1 MKLFR
6 KSMSVFLAVLL
17 LVTACIPALHGAAA
31 VIVYSEQYAAL
42 ATLLANEHVRNLENY
57 EIENKKSDD
66 IVTEGFNTDAGAF
79 SYKHTVYAKD
89 DVENSILKAANR
101 FYYIA
106 ESIMSY
112 DCGIGIDT
120 ADKLYKEVLANVKE
134 YFDTVKESGWLDMDN
149 QPAKPTLSEKQKFE
163 EVMQQLGGRF
173 DKDNLI
179 TMGVKYYYSEDIDFY
194 LNVYGERYYPT
205 DDELAVYEEAYAEL
219 FDAGVVEPTI
229 NDMTERGINFVKA
242 SPYDYYNVETV
253 INYFMGTGTYM
264 NAGNWYHDFN
274 FIVNT
279 DTETVLMNMDSLDDY
294 SDNTITVTTGI
305 YFFRYQRQYA
315 TNGTTAEYYFKKVNL
330 SDIYVRYGTE
340 YDLARTPALL
350 PYLEEGEGTVG
361 QASMLYTVEHKDET
375 TIPQMQSM
383 NNLFKAVFNSKPAAE
398 YVGEYYVGNTW
409 DSQFLLFTNDQL
421 EHLDEY
427 KQTVNQIDLFVLR
440 QYAESLT
447 QLYSNEVLVH
457 LFPGTIGNIKTMQ
470 YLITSGKQAPTRT
483 VRGTAT
489 YTADVKK
496 LDSIVYQF
504 DALFTNEDVMA
515 TVNMFLGDTMD
526 ELFAGTLA
534 EGNTYNTAQDLV
546 KVLLKGML
554 YSDDMCTTIVSAIYP
569 MIANLL
575 LDLFAS
581 AEGFEGTLNSLV
593 DWALESLDAALT
605 PGDLADYLTEYPY
618 AYAALKAAGSSMDSW
633 NNVRWGN
640 VTWEKG
646 DGTKITDRETFA
658 AALSATFRGL
668 RVAVLCL
675 FCDDAYWSLELLQ
688 VGDGKGLASVVE
700 QAGYKDLLLP
710 LLEAL
715 GLEQASNAVNNDNLA
730 AGLCYSADDYRVR
743 AREERLNGDSYLMD
757 ILMPLLKWVEEIVA
771 IKPIETVCNLLPNLV
786 NFIIRDTGD
795 NLLDCIGKVELDIE
809 IFFGAGSVYSTSI
822 AALLGDI
829 AAGLDSLNHLL
840 ADMIGFSTKDE
851 EGNEIPY
858 YLPKIHEKKL
868 IECGT
873 VNEKHTVDVEHPGY
887 VFLFLLRFVLTAVG
901 YRYDINNDKL
911 PYVIEC
917 FGIDL
922 NSELFMGMT
931 FGDLIYNIMLHPDEA
946 LCALLELFYSN
957 ENGNYYEYID
967 YTYPLHQINYYT
979 DTLLNPTLNP
989 SLSYGAKVLYSE
1001 MWTQEMATEVVSDLG
1016 PLADNVLKL
1025 IGIEGMENGLGAF
1038 LEDLIYGYIS
1048 DDTVNLLFNMLYQL
1062 LSGVDGTLGDINIIA
1077 LLDYVFSVEF
1087 TPDRAARRVY
1097 MMLGYEPE
1105 VVIPDAE
1112 VKPEEGTTTPEEGTT
1127 TPEEGTTTPEEGTTT
1142 PEEGTTTPEG
1152 GSNSDAEKVEP
1163 LKPYTTLYSMS
1174 TWEDVF
1180 MPYTFNPDLG
1190 KDERVLTDANFNW
1203 GVDEAEKHGL
1213 TKGEAFIRVL
1223 SALLSPASFI
1233 FEFLML
1239 DQPLNV
1245 FGLVSLPSYAGYQYT
1260 FIALLELLTC
1270 PADKIVSYRE
1280 YYEKTIVLKETGEQ
1294 ANIDLAECNT
1304 FYYFLR
1310 PILGLVDKA
1319 IADPVSTVFNLLP
1332 NLMFFISIGGMND
1345 LINNLVHFA
1354 YILLDIVKP
1363 IFNAYDLVNSL
1374 LSNIDLGGFVLNLS
1388 LPLDIDFN
1396 SIISSLLST
1405 MLGDMIVLGTREVV
1419 DENGNVTEENITLTL
1434 PYIDF
1439 YTLCAGKLAR
1449 FDSKEM
1455 RRIVRLDA
1463 AGGGDL
1469 LTALLRLVISVL
1481 FIDEN
1486 IDALI
1491 SLLLNVSSNL
1501 DEYDKETMSMLLAEL
1516 GVLMEDFDTA
1526 DIVMLVLYHLITKL
1540 TSLSTTLV
1548 DLLADSGLTIMDLV
1562 AVFGQIEGVDDIGI
1576 IIDFIGNLGGDNEFQ
1591 PDNNEDGVPDDP
1603 QSGGGVDN
1611 GTAVMSIFDKIRLF
1625 FEKIIMFLKKTFGF
1639 A

>member
-1 MKLFR
+1 MKHLR
-6 KSMSVFLAVLL
+6 KSLSVLMAVVLL
-17 LVTACIPALHGAAA
+17 MSACLPALHGAAA
-31 VIVYSEQYAAL
+31 TIVYSEQYAAL
-42 ATLLANEHVRNLENY
+42 ATLLANDHVRNLENY

-66 IVTEGFNTDAGAF
+66 IVTEGFHSDAGAF
-79 SYKHTVYAKD
+79 AYKHTVYAKD
-89 DVENSILKAANR
+89 NVDNAILKAANR

-106 ESIMSY
+106 ESVMSY
-112 DCGIGIDT
+112 RYGVGIYS
-120 ADKLYKEVLANVKE
+120 AEKLYQEVLTNVKD
-134 YFDTVKESGWLDMDN
+134 YFDDIKQAGWFDMDN
-149 QPAKPTLSEKQKFE
+149 QPASPSLSERQKYE
-163 EVMQQLGGRF
+163 EVMEQLGGRF

-179 TMGVKYYYSEDIDFY
+179 TMGVKYYYTEDAGFY
-194 LNVYGERYYPT
+194 TDVYGERFYPT
-205 DDELAVYEEAYAEL
+205 DEEIKL
-219 FDAGVVEPTI
+219 HDSVFGDVLDTGITEPTI
-229 NDMTERGINFVKA
+229 NDMTERGVNFIKS

-253 INYFMGTGTYM
+253 ISYFMGTGTYL

-279 DTETVLMNMDSLDDY
+279 DTETVLLNMDSLDSYAD
-294 SDNTITVTTGI
+294 SVITVTTGI
-305 YFFRYQRQYA
+305 YFFRYQMQYA
-315 TNGTTAEYYFKKVNL
+315 ANGTTAQYFFKPVDKK
-330 SDIYVRYGTE
+330 DIYARYGTE
-340 YDLARTPALL
+340 YDLARNPVQLS
-350 PYLEEGEGTVG
+350 YLEEGQGTVG
-361 QASMLYTVEHKDET
+361 QASLLYTAEHKDET
-375 TIPQMQSM
+375 TIPQMISM
-383 NNLFKAVFNSKPAAE
+383 NNTFKAVFNSRPAEA
-398 YVGEYYVGNTW
+398 YVNGYYVGDTW

-421 EHLDEY
+421 DHLSEY

-447 QLYSNEVLVH
+447 QMYSNEVLVH

-470 YLITSGKQAPTRT
+470 YLATSGKQAPTRT
-483 VRGTAT
+483 VRGAAT

-496 LDSIVYQF
+496 LNSIVYQF

-515 TVNMFLGDTMD
+515 TVNMFLSDTMND
-526 ELFAGTLA
+526 VFAGTLA
-534 EGNTYNTAQDLV
+534 EGNTYNTAQDLI

-554 YSDDMCTTIVSAIYP
+554 YSDEMCTTVVSAIYP

-581 AEGFEGTLNSLV
+581 AEGFANTLNSLV
-593 DWALESLDAALT
+593 DWALNSLDAALT
-605 PGDLADYLTEYPY
+605 PGDLAEYLKEYPS

-640 VTWEKG
+640 VTWEKA
-646 DGTKITDRETFA
+646 DGTRITDRDTFA

-675 FCDDAYWSLELLQ
+675 FCDDSYWSLELL
-688 VGDGKGLASVVE
+688 GGIAGVVE

-715 GLEQASNAVNNDNLA
+715 GLQQASNAANNDNLA

-743 AREERLNGDSYLMD
+743 ARDERLNGDSYLLD
-757 ILMPLLKWVEEIVA
+757 ILIPLLKWVEEIVA
-771 IKPIETVCNLLPNLV
+771 VKPIETVCRLLPNLV
-786 NFIIRDTGD
+786 HFIIRDTGD
-795 NLLDCIGKVELDIE
+795 NLLDCINKVELDIE
-809 IFFGAGSVYSTSI
+809 IFFGAGSVYSTGI
-822 AALLGDI
+822 GDLLGDI
-829 AAGLDSLNHLL
+829 ATSLDSLNHLL
-840 ADMIGFSTKDE
+840 ADLIGFSTTDE

-873 VNEKHTVDVEHPGY
+873 VNDRNTIDVENPGY

-967 YTYPLHQINYYT
+967 YTYPLTPINFYT
-979 DTLLNPTLNP
+979 DTLLNPSLNP
-989 SLSYGAKVLYSE
+989 TLSYGAKVLYSE

-1048 DDTVNLLFNMLYQL
+1048 NDTVNLLFNLLYQL
-1062 LSGVDGTLGDINIIA
+1062 LSGVDGTLGDIDIIA

-1105 VVIPDAE
+1105 VVIP
-1112 VKPEEGTTTPEEGTT
+1112 EEDTTPPADGN
-1127 TPEEGTTTPEEGTTT
+1127 
-1142 PEEGTTTPEG
+1142 
-1152 GSNSDAEKVEP
+1152 GSEAETEEP
-1163 LKPYTTLYSMS
+1163 LKPYTELYSLQ

-1180 MPYTFNPDLG
+1180 MPYTYDPDLNE
-1190 KDERVLTDANFNW
+1190 DVRVLTDANFNW
-1203 GVDEAEKHGL
+1203 GIDDAEKHGL

-1233 FEFLML
+1233 FEFLLL
-1239 DQPLNV
+1239 DQPLDV

-1270 PADKIVSYRE
+1270 PANKILSYRE
-1280 YYEKTIVLKETGEQ
+1280 YYEKTIVLKETGIQ

-1304 FYYFLR
+1304 FYYFLS
-1310 PILGLVDKA
+1310 PILGLVEKV
-1319 IADPVSTVFNLLP
+1319 IADPVSAVFNLLP
-1332 NLMFFISIGGMND
+1332 NLMFFISIGAMND
-1345 LINNLVHFA
+1345 LVNNLVHFA
-1354 YILLDIVKP
+1354 YVLLDIVKP
-1363 IFNAYDLVNSL
+1363 IFNAYDLVGSL

-1396 SIISSLLST
+1396 SIVSSLLGS

-1419 DENGNVTEENITLTL
+1419 DENGNVTEEDITLTL

-1439 YTLCAGKLAR
+1439 YTLCAGKLER

-1486 IDALI
+1486 LDALI

-1501 DEYDKETMSMLLAEL
+1501 DDYDKETMTMLLSEL
-1516 GVLMEDFDTA
+1516 GVLMENFDTA
-1526 DIVMLVLYHLITKL
+1526 DIVMLVLYHLVTKL
-1540 TSLSTTLV
+1540 CSLSTTLV

-1562 AVFGQIEGVDDIGI
+1562 AVFGQIESVDDIGL
-1576 IIDFIGNLGGDNEFQ
+1576 IIDFIGTLGGNDGPYQ

-1603 QSGGGVDN
+1603 QSGGGVDT
-1611 GTAVMSIFDKIRLF
+1611 GTAAMSIFDKIRAF
-1625 FEKIIMFLKKTFGF
+1625 FEKLILFIKKTFGF

>member
-1 MKLFR
+1 
-6 KSMSVFLAVLL
+6 MSVFLAVLML
-17 LVTACIPALHGAAA
+17 MTACIPAFHGAAA
-31 VIVYSEQYAAL
+31 VVVYSEQYGAL

-57 EIENKKSDD
+57 EIEHKKSED
-66 IVTEGFNTDAGAF
+66 IVTEGFHTDAGAF
-79 SYKHTVYAKD
+79 AYSHTVYAKD

-106 ESIMSY
+106 ESVMSY
-112 DCGIGIDT
+112 NYGVGIYT
-120 ADKLYKEVLANVKE
+120 ADLLYKEVLSNVKS
-134 YFDTVKESGWLDMDN
+134 YFDTVKESGWFDMNN
-149 QPAKPTLSEKQKFE
+149 QPANPLMSERDKYY
-163 EVMQQLGGRF
+163 EVLERLGGRF

-179 TMGVKYYYSEDIDFY
+179 TMGVKYYYNEDVDFY

-205 DDELAVYEEAYAEL
+205 DDELAVYEEAYADL

-253 INYFMGTGTYM
+253 ISYFMGTGTYM

-279 DTETVLMNMDSLDDY
+279 DTETVLMNMDSLDSYADPI
-294 SDNTITVTTGI
+294 ITVTTGI
-305 YFFRYQRQYA
+305 YCFRYQRQYA
-315 TNGTTAEYYFKKVNL
+315 ANGTTAQYFFKQVNMD
-330 SDIYVRYGTE
+330 DIFVRYGTE
-340 YDLARTPALL
+340 YDLARNPVKLS
-350 PYLEEGEGTVG
+350 YLEEGEGTIG
-361 QASMLYTVEHKDET
+361 QSAYLFTVEHKDET
-375 TIPQMQSM
+375 TIPTMIAM
-383 NNLFKAVFNSKPAAE
+383 NNTFNGVFTSRPAAE

-470 YLITSGKQAPTRT
+470 YLATSGKQAPTRT

-489 YTADVKK
+489 YTGDIKK

-515 TVNMFLGDTMD
+515 TINMFLGDTMD

-554 YSDDMCTTIVSAIYP
+554 YSDDMCTTVVSAIYP

-581 AEGFEGTLNSLV
+581 AEGFANTLNSLV
-593 DWALESLDAALT
+593 DWALNSLDAALT
-605 PGDLADYLTEYPY
+605 PGDLADYLTEYPS

-640 VTWEKG
+640 VTWEKR

-675 FCDDAYWSLELLQ
+675 FCDDSYWSLELL
-688 VGDGKGLASVVE
+688 GGLAGIVE
-700 QAGYKDLLLP
+700 QAGYKDLILP

-715 GLEQASNAVNNDNLA
+715 GLEQASSAVNNDNLA

-743 AREERLNGDSYLMD
+743 ARNERLDGDSYLMD

-822 AALLGDI
+822 ADLLGDI

-840 ADMIGFSTKDE
+840 ADMIDFSTKDE
-851 EGNEIPY
+851 DGNDIPY

-901 YRYDINNDKL
+901 YRYDINNAKL

-917 FGIDL
+917 FGIDMD
-922 NSELFMGMT
+922 SELFLGMK

-967 YTYPLHQINYYT
+967 YTYPLDPINYYT
-979 DTLLNPTLNP
+979 DTLLNPSLNP
-989 SLSYGAKVLYSE
+989 TLSYGAKVVYSDL
-1001 MWTQEMATEVVSDLG
+1001 WTQEMATEVVNDLG

-1048 DDTVNLLFNMLYQL
+1048 NDTVNMLFNLLYQL

-1077 LLDYVFSVEF
+1077 LLDHIFSVEF

-1105 VVIPDAE
+1105 VVIP
-1112 VKPEEGTTTPEEGTT
+1112 EEGTTPPAEG
-1127 TPEEGTTTPEEGTTT
+1127 EGN
-1142 PEEGTTTPEG
+1142 
-1152 GSNSDAEKVEP
+1152 NSETETEEP
-1163 LKPYTTLYSMS
+1163 LKPYTALYSMP

-1180 MPYTFNPDLG
+1180 MPFTYDPDLNE
-1190 KDERVLTDANFNW
+1190 DVRVLTDANFNW
-1203 GVDEAEKHGL
+1203 GIDEAEKHGL

-1245 FGLVSLPSYAGYQYT
+1245 FGLVSLPSYAGYQYS

-1280 YYEKTIVLKETGEQ
+1280 YYEKTIILKETGEQ

-1310 PILGLVDKA
+1310 PILGLVEKA

-1345 LINNLVHFA
+1345 LVNNLVHFA

-1396 SIISSLLST
+1396 SIISSLLGS
-1405 MLGDMIVLGTREVV
+1405 MLGELIVLGTREVV

-1439 YTLCAGKLAR
+1439 YTLCAGNLER
-1449 FDSKEM
+1449 FESKEM

-1481 FIDEN
+1481 FIDDN

-1491 SLLLNVSSNL
+1491 YLLLNVSSNL
-1501 DEYDKETMSMLLAEL
+1501 DEYDKETMQMLVSEL

-1562 AVFGQIEGVDDIGI
+1562 AVFGQIEGVEDVGL
-1576 IIDFIGNLGGDNEFQ
+1576 IIDFIGSLGGDDEYQ
-1591 PDNNEDGVPDDP
+1591 PDNNEDGIPDDP
-1603 QSGGGVDN
+1603 QSGGGIDN
-1611 GTAVMSIFDKIRLF
+1611 GTAAMSIFDKIKAF
-1625 FEKIIMFLKKTFGF
+1625 FQKIILFIKKTFGF